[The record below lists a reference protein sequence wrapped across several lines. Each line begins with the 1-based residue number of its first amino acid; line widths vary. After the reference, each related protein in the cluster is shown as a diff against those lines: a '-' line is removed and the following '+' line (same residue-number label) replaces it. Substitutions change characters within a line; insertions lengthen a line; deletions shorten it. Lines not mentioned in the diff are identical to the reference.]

1 MNTTIDE
8 KFFEKWKDKDVAMH
22 CKTSEEAKEFC
33 RLMHENGL
41 EWGSGDSY
49 LYKILWNTFD
59 KNTCY
64 VFNKGIYGDYE
75 ELMDDDRYTI
85 LEFEDYIV
93 KEEPLQEIVPQ
104 NVIYHEVICTMLNKM
119 YQEKNSDYGNN
130 FAKVRAEFPNSIL
143 IRLSDKL
150 ERLKTLYKQD
160 AKVKDET
167 IEDTLMDLANY
178 AIMELVERRMEN
190 DC

>member
-1 MNTTIDE
+1 MKTTIDE
-8 KFFEKWKDKDVAMH
+8 KFFERWKDKKVVMH
-22 CKTSEEAKEFC
+22 CKTYDEAKEFC
-33 RLMHENGL
+33 KIMHENGL
-41 EWGSGDSY
+41 AWCTSESY
-49 LYKILWNTFD
+49 LEEINWTPNSTE
-59 KNTCY
+59 TCY
-64 VFNKGIYGDYE
+64 CFNEGTFGNVMSCEEDYG
-75 ELMDDDRYTI
+75 YTI
-85 LEFEDYIV
+85 LEFENYIFD
-93 KEEPLQEIVPQ
+93 EPTQEIVPK

-119 YQEKNSDYGNN
+119 YAEKNSDYGNN

-178 AIMELVERRMEN
+178 AIMELVERKIEEVE
-190 DC
+190 